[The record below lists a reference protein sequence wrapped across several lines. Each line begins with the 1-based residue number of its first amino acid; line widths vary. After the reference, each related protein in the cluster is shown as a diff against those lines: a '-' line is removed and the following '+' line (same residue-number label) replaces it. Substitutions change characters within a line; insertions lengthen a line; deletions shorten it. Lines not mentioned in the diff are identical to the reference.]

1 MTSREF
7 TFWLKGYLTTHH
19 DSQIKIDIERA
30 LNEIEDYNDNPDLDD
45 EEDGWTDWYQ
55 HNDKDLPLTGS
66 ITLSNPNVTVSFTS
80 GSSSH
85 TQIYSTSTVWNDKMG
100 AWHYTNYP
108 DGFGYYTNSS
118 AESKNKKQQLND

>member
-7 TFWLKGYLTTHH
+7 TFWLKGYITAQH
-19 DSQIKIDIERA
+19 DSQMKLDIEKA
-30 LNEIEDYNDNPDLDD
+30 LGEIKDYDDNPDLED

-55 HNDKDLPLTGS
+55 HDIKDQLSLSGS
-66 ITLSNPNVTVSFTS
+66 ITSSSQVAVSFST

-108 DGFGYYTNSS
+108 DGFGYYHRQ
-118 AESKNKKQQLND
+118 ENKKQQLND

>member
-7 TFWLKGYLTTHH
+7 VFWIKGYITAQH
-19 DSQIKIDIERA
+19 DSQMKLDIEKA
-30 LNEIEDYNDNPDLDD
+30 LGEIKDYDDNPDLED

-55 HNDKDLPLTGS
+55 HDIKDQLSLSGS
-66 ITLSNPNVTVSFTS
+66 ITSSSQVAVSFST

-108 DGFGYYTNSS
+108 DGFGYYHRP
-118 AESKNKKQQLND
+118 ENKKQQLND

>member
-7 TFWLKGYLTTHH
+7 VFWIKGYITAQH
-19 DSQIKIDIERA
+19 DSQMKLDIEKA
-30 LNEIEDYNDNPDLDD
+30 LGEIKDYDDNPDLED

-55 HNDKDLPLTGS
+55 HDIKDQLSLSGS
-66 ITLSNPNVTVSFTS
+66 ITSSSQVAVSFST

-108 DGFGYYTNSS
+108 DGFGYYHRL
-118 AESKNKKQQLND
+118 ENKKQQLND